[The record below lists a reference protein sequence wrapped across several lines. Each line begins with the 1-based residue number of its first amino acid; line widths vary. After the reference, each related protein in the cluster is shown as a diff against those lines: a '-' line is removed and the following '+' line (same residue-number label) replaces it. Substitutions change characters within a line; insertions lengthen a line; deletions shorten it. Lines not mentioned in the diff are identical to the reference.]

1 MSGLNYHK
9 DGRGRQRCTGGVIVV
24 GIDVAKAELV
34 VGVRLTGTG
43 WTAVNDD
50 QGVSGLV
57 TWIQV
62 LGPTLIVLEATGGY
76 ALQCVAALAAPH
88 LPVVVVNPR
97 QERDF
102 ARATGQLAKT
112 DRVDAEILAR
122 FADTVR
128 PERRTLP
135 TVEAQALDAL
145 LTRRRQLSEMLGA
158 ERNRLAESVTSTLVS
173 PKPISTDPSACL
185 VKCGSMLIVR
195 I

>member
-62 LGPTLIVLEATGGY
+62 LGPPLIVLEATGGY
-76 ALQCVAALAAPH
+76 ELLCVAALAAAG

-97 QERDF
+97 QVRGICASD
-102 ARATGQLAKT
+102 RATGEDGSHPCRDPLALRGHGT
-112 DRVDAEILAR
+112 
-122 FADTVR
+122 
-128 PERRTLP
+128 P
-135 TVEAQALDAL
+135 
-145 LTRRRQLSEMLGA
+145 
-158 ERNRLAESVTSTLVS
+158 
-173 PKPISTDPSACL
+173 
-185 VKCGSMLIVR
+185 
-195 I
+195 